1 MPKVHGFAL
10 GHYNIGLKLRT
21 LRAGKLLTLSRL
33 AAETGLST
41 ALLSK
46 LETDR
51 MVPTLQTLSIICRV
65 YGVSLSHFFS
75 DPTRHSVSIT
85 RKGHLDAV
93 HRPSEAVRRVPLH
106 YDHIGSG
113 QCGASLLEFP
123 PNLRVAASDP
133 GQGVSCLVYV
143 IEGRLELNVGTEN
156 EVLEA
161 GDCACIDTDMIVV
174 WGSSS
179 QQLCRVLVVRV

>member
-10 GHYNIGLKLRT
+10 EHYNIGQKLRT

-65 YGVSLSHFFS
+65 GVSLTHFFS
-75 DPTRHSVSIT
+75 DAKRHSVSIT

-93 HRPSEAVRRVPLH
+93 HRPSKAVRRVPLH
-106 YDHIGSG
+106 YDHIGSA
-113 QCGASLLEFP
+113 QAEPACWNCLPVFVSRRPIPDKECRASP
-123 PNLRVAASDP
+123 
-133 GQGVSCLVYV
+133 
-143 IEGRLELNVGTEN
+143 T
-156 EVLEA
+156 
-161 GDCACIDTDMIVV
+161 
-174 WGSSS
+174 
-179 QQLCRVLVVRV
+179 